1 MSDSFRLPLSHHE
14 QARQAILHHLGV
26 IQAVERH
33 GSQGRPFLDALAGWQ
48 VSLLELTNRTGLPM
62 ELRLV
67 EDTLWVGDRMLG
79 AEPRTAEAIGHLQS
93 RLRQRAVGGLRWTV
107 APSVEIL
114 RHWVLRFGQP
124 MRETTDTARIR
135 MSLNELEPYGLHTL
149 DLQSP
154 SVDEQTMVRVH
165 GVRFARGALA
175 RLAVAFAGFVN
186 MVFEARDPF
195 TFPLGLTRPLMDL
208 VEVAEAAPEHLTW
221 VLAGRRS
228 CAPAMHESL
237 GGYAPVHAAAT
248 AAYAILLGT
257 GLKLGR
263 DQLLD
268 LGASAVL
275 SKVPFALLPPE
286 MTERPGPLNR
296 EDRYAM
302 QLAMVRAV
310 QHLLRSSRFSEAT
323 LRRLVV
329 AYEHQR
335 PFALD
340 SGKRTDTH
348 VYSRIVAVS
357 DAFDALTTP
366 RPWRSEHNVFDAI
379 RHLRQESGKK
389 YDPVFVEA
397 IDGLTRTTAQG
408 L

>member
-1 MSDSFRLPLSHHE
+1 MPDSLRLPLSHHE
-14 QARQAILHHLGV
+14 QARQAILHQLGV
-26 IQAVERH
+26 IQAVERD

-48 VSLLELTNRTGLPM
+48 VSLLELTNRTGLPL

-67 EDTLWVGDRMLG
+67 EDTLWVNDRMLS
-79 AEPRTAEAIGHLQS
+79 AEARTAEAIGHLQA
-93 RLRQRAVGGLRWTV
+93 RLHQRAVGGLRWTA

-114 RHWVLRFGQP
+114 RHWILRFGQP
-124 MRETTDTARIR
+124 MRAPTDSARIR
-135 MSLNELEPYGLHTL
+135 MSLEELAPYGLHTL
-149 DLQSP
+149 DPQMP
-154 SVDEQTMVRVH
+154 SVDEQTMLRVH

-175 RLAVAFAGFVN
+175 RLSVAFAGFVN

-195 TFPLGLTRPLMDL
+195 TFPLGLTRPLLDL
-208 VEVAEAAPEHLTW
+208 VEVVEAAPDHLAW
-221 VLAGRRS
+221 VLAGRRARAS
-228 CAPAMHESL
+228 AMHDAL

-248 AAYAILLGT
+248 AAYSILLGA
-257 GLKLGR
+257 GLRLDR
-263 DQLLD
+263 EQLLD

-286 MTERPGPLNR
+286 MTEKPGPMNR

-310 QHLLRSSRFSEAT
+310 QHLLRSSRYGEAT

-348 VYSRIVAVS
+348 VYARIVAVA

-366 RPWRSEHNVFDAI
+366 RPWRPEHGVFDAI
-379 RHLRQESGKK
+379 RQLRQEAGKR

-397 IDGLTRTTAQG
+397 IDGLTRTTA
-408 L
+408 